1 MGKPKVAKVSQLG
14 IPGLEMPVP
23 ANPFKAGLDHTSAT
37 GQSFLVPTRDRTQGM
52 NLGQRAKF
60 AAGRLTGDILLD
72 STRSQWW
79 RYNATEAV
87 GRIGFD
93 KMAGGSKIG
102 GALSGFAGIQAMGQT
117 SGAFDATNIGQG
129 FRPKGFE
136 AAFPS
141 DKSLTVPE
149 NPVKEIIGRYV
160 MGKGGRMLPYD
171 QFAKE
176 RPDISQEKYDKYAS
190 YLKAKPD
197 AMPAGTFDLGGFGV
211 LKGTSEGIN
220 GPEVRFLG
228 VPTTPGAV
236 LAGTGTAMG
245 AAATWKA
252 ASTPKLGVV
261 PKMAPTPTIKL
272 PGGKSLQLGRTNP
285 ALAIAGG
292 LVAGGL
298 ELQSA
303 LKDQAG
309 IGETVARTVLAPATS
324 VVGGI
329 SAPIQ
334 KAGASVVSLGQ
345 DFGDFFQGK
354 YDAKK
359 SYERAKGRENA
370 IDQGWADAPKNL
382 VRGILGQ
389 PAQAQEKK
397 GHSEPAPAA
406 PQTELDKMYQR
417 SGDRLAEASARRK
430 LVRMPDGSVKSVA
443 RNEGDQEGVHGTVTA
458 VSDGDT
464 YTVRTYDPKTKQHV
478 NKQVRVGNI
487 DARETAD
494 HASSGNFQNR
504 MINKQKKEQ
513 GYTSDGAVFRQ
524 GEKDKQAASK
534 LVPIGSVVRLNNV
547 GEAAHDR
554 MAATVGQEGS
564 GKDVGEQLVA
574 SGNATEYK
582 KKGEGEG
589 GGGGGKGGGGGGNP
603 NALKIAELQHA
614 KGGTVDRTNTS
625 RERVAEVGAMGRV
638 QTADTTGR
646 YRVAQEGVKQQGAV
660 AVATVR
666 GKAQMGTADITGRY
680 RVAQEGVKQLGAG
693 NVATIRGK
701 AQMGTADIQGR
712 YRVGQEQVRQ
722 QGQVAIAD
730 RRLHGTMYT
739 ADSTVRAEDVKN
751 QGVLGAA
758 RYRADSVLGAAQAMA
773 DSRVRVAEITKG
785 GGGGN
790 ASRTDAD
797 RSGYNNV
804 KAADFGNDAAR
815 ERSNAAARDQMKI
828 AATGHQRSI
837 AEGQKASAKSSEL
850 LYKKLFGG

>member
-23 ANPFKAGLDHTSAT
+23 ANPFKAGLDHTSAS
-37 GQSFLVPTRDRTQGM
+37 GQSFLIPTRDRTQGM

-102 GALSGFAGIQAMGQT
+102 GALSGFAGIQSMGQT

-171 QFAKE
+171 QFAQE

-236 LAGTGTAMG
+236 MAGTGTAMG
-245 AAATWKA
+245 AATAWKA
-252 ASTPKLGVV
+252 ASAPKMGVV
-261 PKMAPTPTIKL
+261 PKMGPAPTIKL

-292 LVAGGL
+292 LVSGGL
-298 ELQSA
+298 ELQSS

-329 SAPIQ
+329 AAPIQ

-354 YDAKK
+354 YNAKA
-359 SYERAKGRENA
+359 SYERAKGRETA

-397 GHSEPAPAA
+397 EHGEPTEAAA

-417 SGDRLAEASARRK
+417 SGDRLAEASSRRK
-430 LVRMPDGSVKSVA
+430 LVVKNGKVVSVA
-443 RNEGDQEGVHGTVTA
+443 RGENDQEGIHGTVTQ
-458 VSDGDT
+458 VKDGDT
-464 YTVRTYDPKTKQHV
+464 YKVRTFNPKTKQFEDQ
-478 NKQVRVGNI
+478 NVRVANI
-487 DARETAD
+487 DSRETAD
-494 HASSGNFQNR
+494 HASGGAF
-504 MINKQKKEQ
+504 INHMTGKQKKEQ
-513 GYTSDGAVFRQ
+513 GFTSDGAVYRQ
-524 GEKDKQAASK
+524 GEKDKQAAAK
-534 LVPIGSVVRLNNV
+534 LAAPGSVVTLNNV
-547 GEAAHDR
+547 GEAAHGR

-564 GKDVGEQLVA
+564 NKDVGGQLVA
-574 SGNATEYK
+574 SGNAVEYEK
-582 KKGEGEG
+582 K
-589 GGGGGKGGGGGGNP
+589 GKGGGNP
-603 NALKIAELQHA
+603 DALKIAELQHA
-614 KGGTVDRTNTS
+614 KGGSVDR
-625 RERVAEVGAMGRV
+625 RLKMDDRVASIASASRV
-638 QTADTTGR
+638 QVARTQTDGR
-646 YRVAQEGVKQQGAV
+646 IKQEGIKQAGASNV
-660 AVATVR
+660 AMIR

-680 RVAQEGVKQLGAG
+680 RVATADTTGRYRVAQEGVKQIGAG

-739 ADSTVRAEDVKN
+739 ADSGVRSEAVKN
-751 QGVLGAA
+751 EGVLGAA

-828 AATGHQRSI
+828 AATGHQKSI
-837 AEGQKASAKSSEL
+837 VEGQKKTAKSSEL
-850 LYKKLFGG
+850 LYKSLFGG